1 MKNNC
6 EVRVRLP
13 LEIKEQFAKL
23 CEEELIGMSVKIR
36 QIIMSELKKKDNG
49 K

>member
-13 LEIKEQFAKL
+13 LEIKKKFTKH
-23 CEEELIGMSVKIR
+23 CEEQTIGMSVKIR
-36 QIIMSELKKKDNG
+36 QLIIKELKKKDNG

>member
-1 MKNNC
+1 MKNDY

-13 LEIKEQFAKL
+13 KKIKEEFAKH
-23 CEEELIGMSVKIR
+23 CDENLIGMSVKIR
-36 QIIMSELKKKDNG
+36 QLIILELKKTYG